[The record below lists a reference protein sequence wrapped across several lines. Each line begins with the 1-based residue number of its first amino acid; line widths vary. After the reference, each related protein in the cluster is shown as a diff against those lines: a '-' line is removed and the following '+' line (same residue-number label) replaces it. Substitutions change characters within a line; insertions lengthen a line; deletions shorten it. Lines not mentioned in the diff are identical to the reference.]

1 MRLEGKAVLITGA
14 SSGIGYCAAEAFAA
28 AGADVALSARSVDG
42 LERAA
47 SRVRAHGR
55 RAVVVPAD
63 LTDRAAVEA
72 AVERAV
78 AELGRLDL
86 LVPAAAIVVFGSFG
100 EVEADDFKRVVQT
113 SLIGV
118 VDLVRAALPALE
130 RSGGSIV
137 AMGSLMSRQ
146 PLPQLASYAAAKH
159 GLRGFLN
166 TLRVELQARGSA
178 VTVSQLH
185 PGAVNTPVW
194 TAMPSAIGR
203 LPRRPPEGYDPAA
216 VAKALVHLA
225 EHPRA
230 EMVFGAETRALD
242 LLWNHARPLGD
253 LLLVLV
259 HHYFRSGRRPAT
271 DGLRALHEGIGDG
284 GGRDGFHVS
293 RPSFTNAL
301 VRAARGL
308 R

>member
-14 SSGIGYCAAEAFAA
+14 SSGVGDCAARAFAA

-100 EVEADDFKRVVQT
+100 EVEADDFERVVQT

-130 RSGGSIV
+130 RSGGAVV
-137 AMGSLMSRQ
+137 APGPPVRPAPPPPPASLS
-146 PLPQLASYAAAKH
+146 PAHH
-159 GLRGFLN
+159 G
-166 TLRVELQARGSA
+166 
-178 VTVSQLH
+178 
-185 PGAVNTPVW
+185 
-194 TAMPSAIGR
+194 
-203 LPRRPPEGYDPAA
+203 PRRVPDNPPA
-216 VAKALVHLA
+216 
-225 EHPRA
+225 
-230 EMVFGAETRALD
+230 
-242 LLWNHARPLGD
+242 
-253 LLLVLV
+253 
-259 HHYFRSGRRPAT
+259 
-271 DGLRALHEGIGDG
+271 
-284 GGRDGFHVS
+284 
-293 RPSFTNAL
+293 
-301 VRAARGL
+301 
-308 R
+308 